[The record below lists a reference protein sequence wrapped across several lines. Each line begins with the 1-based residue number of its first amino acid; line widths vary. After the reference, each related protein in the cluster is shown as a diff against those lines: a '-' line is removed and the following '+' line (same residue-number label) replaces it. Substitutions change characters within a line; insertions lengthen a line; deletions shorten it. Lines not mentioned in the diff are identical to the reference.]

1 MNKKNMVFHE
11 ILFDMVNPM
20 DYYERS
26 AQRKKKL
33 L

>member
-1 MNKKNMVFHE
+1 MVFHE

-26 AQRKKKL
+26 AQRKKKSDYEL
-33 L
+33 